1 MLLRR
6 GLSWRGRAVIVAR
19 RSLGSESSPDLTVTD
34 LVPPGSD
41 HVVALEAFTLNKILG
56 NRLGY
61 AWRVDRK
68 AAAQEP
74 RFHYDRVSECVR
86 TQVATSAE

>member
-6 GLSWRGRAVIVAR
+6 GLWWRGGGAIVVR
-19 RSLGSESSPDLTVTD
+19 RSLGSDSSPDVTVTD

-41 HVVALEAFTLNKILG
+41 HVVALEAFTWNKILG

-61 AWRVDRK
+61 AWLVDRK

-74 RFHYDRVSECVR
+74 RFHYDRVSV
-86 TQVATSAE
+86 